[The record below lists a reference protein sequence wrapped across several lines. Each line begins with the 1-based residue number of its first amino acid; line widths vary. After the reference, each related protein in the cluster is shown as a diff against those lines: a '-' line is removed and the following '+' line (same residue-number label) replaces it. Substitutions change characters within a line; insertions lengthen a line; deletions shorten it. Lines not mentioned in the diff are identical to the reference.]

1 MKKEYKLTKDGVKEL
16 EIELKT
22 LKEQKPDVVEE
33 LKRARSQGDLSENA
47 DYDVA
52 RNELERVENRI
63 KEVENILQNVEI
75 IQKPRSNG
83 VVELGSTVELKSK
96 NSNTTFIVVGSV
108 EANPIEGK
116 ISDESPIGKALIGKK
131 VGDDVEIKV
140 PSSTSVY
147 KVSSIS

>member
-1 MKKEYKLTKDGVKEL
+1 MKKEYKLTETGVEEL
-16 EIELKT
+16 KAELKT

-96 NSNTTFIVVGSV
+96 NSKTTFIVVGSV